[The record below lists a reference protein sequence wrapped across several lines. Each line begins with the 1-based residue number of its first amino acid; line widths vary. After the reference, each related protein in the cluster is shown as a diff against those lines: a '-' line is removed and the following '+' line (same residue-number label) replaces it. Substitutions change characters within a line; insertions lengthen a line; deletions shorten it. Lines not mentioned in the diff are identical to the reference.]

1 MTNIHLIHNSSVKQ
15 NSINYAEKIQLWQ
28 NHVTLY
34 KIKCI
39 QKLLGQSVSQST
51 MQFWLKTNNMQVHKL
66 IPIQTCG
73 QRRRQKISPHH
84 YGDDKIG
91 RLVAVTTCA
100 QLKYRQQVCSR

>member
-1 MTNIHLIHNSSVKQ
+1 MAKSCDTIQ
-15 NSINYAEKIQLWQ
+15 NKVHSKTA
-28 NHVTLY
+28 
-34 KIKCI
+34 
-39 QKLLGQSVSQST
+39 GSVSQST

-73 QRRRQKISPHH
+73 QRRRQKISPHR